1 MLYLGDDWSEDYHDV
16 EIQDDSGHRLVAVR
30 LPEGATGVARLHALI
45 AEHLDPDAEADQVL
59 IGLETDRGPWVW
71 ALVAAGYS
79 VYAINPLQVAR
90 YRERTRI
97 SGTKSDKADAH
108 KMADMVR
115 IDARQLRPVAAD
127 SGQAEAIK
135 VVARTHKRLIWVGP
149 GIFCGCAPH
158 CGSSFPRRWRPL
170 TI

>member
-1 MLYLGDDWSEDYHDV
+1 M
-16 EIQDDSGHRLVAVR
+16 
-30 LPEGATGVARLHALI
+30 HALI

-59 IGLETDRGPWVW
+59 IGLETDRGPWVR

-90 YRERTRI
+90 YRERPRI

-108 KMADMVR
+108 TMADMVR
-115 IDARQLRPVAAD
+115 IDARQLRLVAAD

-135 VVARTHKRLIWVGP
+135 VVARTHKRLIWDRTRH
-149 GIFCGCAPH
+149 FLRLR
-158 CGSSFPRRWRPL
+158 STLREFFPAVWRPL